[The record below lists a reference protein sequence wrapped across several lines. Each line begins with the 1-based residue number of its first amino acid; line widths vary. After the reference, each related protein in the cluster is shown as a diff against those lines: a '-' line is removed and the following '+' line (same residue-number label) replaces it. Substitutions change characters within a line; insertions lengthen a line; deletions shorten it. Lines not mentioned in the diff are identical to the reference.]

1 VSLSDLSIRRPVLT
15 WIMMLA
21 LAVFGVMGYSRLGVD
36 RFPKMEW
43 PGVFVQVR
51 LEGAAPGAVE
61 DDVTDVLEEAFSTIN
76 GVRKIKSWS
85 TQGAAQ
91 LYIEFNL
98 GVDIDVAAQDVRD
111 KIDISRRDLPR
122 EMDPPTLGK
131 FDAGQMPIV
140 WAPIWSERAQS
151 ETYEYVKRQIKPQL
165 ETIPGVAGTEIV
177 GGLERNIRIWIDGEK
192 LRSHGLAASDVLA
205 ALRREHIDR
214 PGGLVEGAHIEW
226 SVKTDAEFHSVAEL
240 EQMVV
245 SDRGDAPIRLRD
257 VARVEDGTEDVRTV
271 TLINGQPGMA
281 LAIRKQADANT
292 VAIVDELLRRLD
304 EIRANLPEGIHIA
317 DHDGF
322 IDFSAPIRESVDETL
337 FALVFGGLLAVLVV
351 FVFLRRTRPT
361 LIVAAAIPLSLVA
374 TFGLVWLCGYTLN
387 TMTLLGMTLAIGVVI
402 DDAIIVLENIERHR
416 EGGKPARQAASD
428 GTRQIAFAASA
439 ATFSVA
445 AVFVPVAFAEG
456 QMGAF
461 LSEFG
466 LTVAGSVVISLFVAL
481 TLTPM
486 LASRMPPPK
495 ERAHGSIYHRLERGQ
510 EWIEHS
516 YRRVLDWSLG
526 HRLATA
532 GIALGA
538 LAFAIVAARHIPG
551 EFFPDSD
558 MGFVF
563 MEFRTPPGT
572 SLETTAEHLA
582 RNGRW
587 FLEQPEVRS
596 VFSRTGGSHMKIGS
610 ANEGGL
616 SATLAPRDQRERS
629 ARQIMNDAR
638 KALAR
643 IPGQKL
649 SLKNPM
655 SFSGGSDF
663 QIYLVGN
670 KSLNELDRLS
680 DQMIDGLQ
688 GRGGFVDVNKSLE
701 LGLPEVRVVP
711 DREKAAA
718 LGVDAATLAET
729 VQVMIGGLDVGTFKD
744 GQERHDIRMRLLHD
758 EREQLAG
765 IENLWVRARSGEL
778 VELRNLVRLETGVA
792 ASTITRLDRLRAV
805 EITAGLEGKKLDA
818 AIRDAHDIGRRI
830 LPEGVK
836 IALGGDAEQMRE
848 TSAQFALMLGLAI
861 LVIYMVL
868 AAQFE
873 SFTQPLTVML
883 AVPFSMVGGL
893 GGLWLMGMTLNL
905 FSMIGIV
912 LLAGLVTKNSILL
925 VDYANQLRDE
935 GMEKAEAM
943 RRAAPVR
950 MRPVMMTAL
959 AMIFGV
965 LPAALGV
972 GPGAETRAPMAVA
985 TAAGML
991 TSVLLTLLVVPV
1003 FYLALDDF
1011 SAWAR
1016 RLAGRAR
1023 RAVRRGGSRPADTVS
1038 AR

>member
-1 VSLSDLSIRRPVLT
+1 VSLSDLSIQRPVLT

-21 LAVFGVMGYSRLGVD
+21 LGVFGVMGYSRLGVD
-36 RFPKMEW
+36 RYPKIEW
-43 PGVFVQVR
+43 PGVFVQVT
-51 LEGAAPGAVE
+51 LDGAAPGAIEE
-61 DDVTDVLEEAFSTIN
+61 DVVDVLEEAFSTIN
-76 GVRKIKSWS
+76 GVREIKSWS
-85 TQGAAQ
+85 TQGAGQ
-91 LYIEFNL
+91 LFVEFEL
-98 GVDIDVAAQDVRD
+98 DVDVDVAAQDVRD
-111 KIDISRRDLPR
+111 KIDLSRHRLPR
-122 EMDPPTLGK
+122 EIDPPTLGK
-131 FDAGQMPIV
+131 FDASQMPIV
-140 WAPIWSERAQS
+140 WAPIWSERSQVW
-151 ETYEYVKRQIKPQL
+151 TYEYVKRHIKPVI

-192 LRSHGLAASDVLA
+192 LRSHGLAAGDVLG
-205 ALRREHIDR
+205 ALRREHVDR
-214 PGGLVEGAHIEW
+214 PGGLVEGSRVEW
-226 SVKTDAEFHSVAEL
+226 SVKTDAEFRSVAEL

-245 SDRGDAPIRLRD
+245 SHAGEAPIRLRD
-257 VARVEDGTEDVRTV
+257 VARVEDGTEDVRSV
-271 TLINGQPGMA
+271 TYINGKPGMA
-281 LAIRKQADANT
+281 LAITKQADGNT
-292 VAIVDELLRRLD
+292 VAIVDEFLERLEQLRAR
-304 EIRANLPEGIHIA
+304 LPEGVHIA
-317 DHDGF
+317 EADGF
-322 IDFSAPIRESVDETL
+322 IDFSKPIRESVDETL
-337 FALVFGGLLAVLVV
+337 FALVFGGVLAVFVV

-361 LIVAAAIPLSLVA
+361 LIVAGAIPLSLIT
-374 TFGLVWLCGYTLN
+374 TFGLVWMFGYTLN

-416 EGGKPARQAASD
+416 EGGKSARQAASD
-428 GTRQIAFAASA
+428 GTRQIAFAATA

-486 LASRMPPPK
+486 LAARMPPPR
-495 ERAHGSIYHRLERGQ
+495 ERAHGSIYHSLERAQ
-510 EWIEHS
+510 LAVEEF

-532 GIALGA
+532 GIALAA
-538 LAFAIVAARHIPG
+538 LLFAVVAARRLPG

-558 MGFVF
+558 MGFLF

-587 FLEQPEVRS
+587 FLDQPEVRS
-596 VFSRTGGSHMKIGS
+596 VFSRTGGNHMMIHA
-610 ANEGGL
+610 ANQGGL
-616 SATLAPRDQRERS
+616 SATLAPLHERERS
-629 ARQIMNDAR
+629 AREIMNEAR
-638 KALAR
+638 EVLSK
-643 IPGQKL
+643 IPGQEI
-649 SLKNPM
+649 SLRNPM

-663 QIYLVGN
+663 EIYLVGN
-670 KSLNELDRLS
+670 APLRELDALADR
-680 DQMIDGLQ
+680 MIEGLRR
-688 GRGGFVDVNKSLE
+688 RGGFVDLAKSLK
-701 LGLPEVRVVP
+701 LGSPEVRVVP

-718 LGVDAATLAET
+718 LGVDAAALAET

-744 GQERHDIRMRLLHD
+744 GAERHDIRRRLLHD

-765 IENLWVRARSGEL
+765 IENLWVRAKNGEL
-778 VELRNLVRLETGVA
+778 VELRNLVRLETGAA
-792 ASTITRLDRLRAV
+792 ASTITRLNRLRAV
-805 EITAGLEGKKLDA
+805 EITAGLEGIKLKQA
-818 AIRDAHDIGRRI
+818 VEIAHEIGRELP
-830 LPEGVK
+830 LPEG
-836 IALGGDAEQMRE
+836 ISIDLDGDAEQMQE
-848 TSAQFALMLGLAI
+848 TSAQFMLMLGLAI

-925 VDYANQLRDE
+925 VDYANQLRAE
-935 GMEKAEAM
+935 GMDKTAAM
-943 RRAAPVR
+943 RKAAPVR

-965 LPAALGV
+965 LPAAFGV

-991 TSVLLTLLVVPV
+991 TSLLLTLLVVPV
-1003 FYLALDDF
+1003 FYLALDDLSGWLRAGLGWSR
-1011 SAWAR
+1011 SAAPAAAPAAANR
-1016 RLAGRAR
+1016 R
-1023 RAVRRGGSRPADTVS
+1023 S
-1038 AR
+1038 

>member
-1 VSLSDLSIRRPVLT
+1 VSLSDLSIQRPVLT

-21 LAVFGVMGYSRLGVD
+21 LAVFGVLGYSRLGVD
-36 RFPKMEW
+36 RYPKIEW
-43 PGVFVQVR
+43 PGVFVQVM
-51 LEGAAPGAVE
+51 LDGAAPAAVE
-61 DDVTDVLEEAFSTIN
+61 EDIVDPLEEAFSTIN
-76 GVRKIKSWS
+76 GVREIKSWS

-91 LYIEFNL
+91 FFVEFEL
-98 GVDIDVAAQDVRD
+98 DVDVDVAAQDVRD
-111 KIDISRRDLPR
+111 KIDISRRHLPR
-122 EMDPPTLGK
+122 DIDPPTLGK
-131 FDAGQMPIV
+131 FDASQMPIV
-140 WAPIWSERAQS
+140 WAPIWSERS
-151 ETYEYVKRQIKPQL
+151 LVWTHDYVERHIKPVV

-192 LRSHGLAASDVLA
+192 LRSHGLAAGDVLA
-205 ALRREHIDR
+205 ALRREHVDR
-214 PGGLVEGAHIEW
+214 PGGLVEGSRVEW
-226 SVKTDAEFHSVAEL
+226 SVKTDAEFRSVAEL

-245 SDRGDAPIRLRD
+245 SHAGEAPIRLRD

-271 TLINGQPGMA
+271 TYINGKTGMA
-281 LAIRKQADANT
+281 LAITKQADANT
-292 VAIVDELLRRLD
+292 VAIVDEFLKRLD
-304 EIRANLPEGIHIA
+304 QLRPRLPEGVHIS
-317 DHDGF
+317 DTDGF
-322 IDFSAPIRESVDETL
+322 IDFSKPIRESVEETL
-337 FALVFGGLLAVLVV
+337 FALVFGGVLAVFVV

-361 LIVAAAIPLSLVA
+361 LIVAGAIPLSLIT
-374 TFGLVWLCGYTLN
+374 TFGLVWMFGYTLN

-416 EGGKPARQAASD
+416 EGGKPALQAASD
-428 GTRQIAFAASA
+428 GTRQIAFAATA

-486 LASRMPPPK
+486 LAARMPPPK
-495 ERAHGSIYHRLERGQ
+495 ERAHGSIYHTLERAQ
-510 EWIEHS
+510 LAIEES

-532 GIALGA
+532 GIALAA
-538 LAFAIVAARHIPG
+538 LVFAVVAARQLPG

-558 MGFVF
+558 MGFVVL
-563 MEFRTPPGT
+563 EFHTPPGT
-572 SLETTAEHLA
+572 SLEATAEHLA

-587 FLEQPEVRS
+587 FLDQPEVRS
-596 VFSRTGGSHMKIGS
+596 VFSRTGGNHFMVS
-610 ANEGGL
+610 AANQGAL
-616 SATLAPRDQRERS
+616 SATLAPLHERERS
-629 ARQIMNDAR
+629 AREIMNEAR
-638 KALAR
+638 AALSK
-643 IPGQKL
+643 IPGQEI

-670 KSLNELDRLS
+670 APLRELDRLGEE
-680 DQMIDGLQ
+680 MIERLRQ
-688 GRGGFVDVNKSLE
+688 RGGFVDLDKSLK
-701 LGLPEVRVVP
+701 LGSPEVRVVP

-718 LGVDAATLAET
+718 LGVDAAALAET

-744 GQERHDIRMRLLHD
+744 GGERHDIRMRLLRD
-758 EREQLAG
+758 ERDQLAG
-765 IENLWVRARSGEL
+765 IENLWVRGKNGEL
-778 VELRNLVRLETGVA
+778 VELRNLVRLETGAA
-792 ASTITRLDRLRAV
+792 ASVITRMNRLRSV
-805 EITAGLEGKKLDA
+805 GITAGLEGIKLKEAVEA
-818 AIRDAHDIGRRI
+818 AYQIGREI
-830 LPEGVK
+830 PLPEG
-836 IALGGDAEQMRE
+836 ISIDLDGDAEQMQE
-848 TSAQFALMLGLAI
+848 TSAQFMLMLGLAI

-925 VDYANQLRDE
+925 VDYANQLRAE
-935 GMEKAEAM
+935 GMDQEAAM

-965 LPAALGV
+965 LPAAFGV

-991 TSVLLTLLVVPV
+991 TSLLLTLLVVPV
-1003 FYLALDDF
+1003 FYLALDDL
-1011 SAWAR
+1011 SGW
-1016 RLAGRAR
+1016 LRA
-1023 RAVRRGGSRPADTVS
+1023 ALGWKRPA
-1038 AR
+1038 ARAALPMAADRRS